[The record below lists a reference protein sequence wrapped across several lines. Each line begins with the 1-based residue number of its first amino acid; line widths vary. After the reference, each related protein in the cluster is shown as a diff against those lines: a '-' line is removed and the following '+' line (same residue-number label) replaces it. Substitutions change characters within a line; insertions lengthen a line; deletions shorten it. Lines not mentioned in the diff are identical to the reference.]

1 MRARAIRAIRAPD
14 DGHCPA
20 EVSQRIVVERKG
32 GRLVLHSHSIDT
44 RVPERVSA
52 QVVAARSDSDA
63 VAIDGVTLPI
73 FLRDVSVEDL
83 TRLGTREQAGKTPE
97 ERGKTR
103 HPCRWSR
110 AAGPTT
116 KQIFSSCEQHLGVLK
131 KRPEPRDSGSAHYAA
146 FTPQQ
151 AKHINQR
158 TTLTRT
164 VGDLV

>member
-1 MRARAIRAIRAPD
+1 MCRLRARAIRAIRAPD

-63 VAIDGVTLPI
+63 VAIDGVALPI

-83 TRLGTREQAGKTPE
+83 TRLGTREQAGKNRGPE
-97 ERGKTR
+97 E
-103 HPCRWSR
+103 
-110 AAGPTT
+110 
-116 KQIFSSCEQHLGVLK
+116 
-131 KRPEPRDSGSAHYAA
+131 
-146 FTPQQ
+146 
-151 AKHINQR
+151 
-158 TTLTRT
+158 
-164 VGDLV
+164 